1 MKNAF
6 NKFIRAKQFREA
18 YDCACLIHEYAYTE
32 KLRAAIRENVTDA
45 NLRIYRQTYD
55 FWARERFDDFML
67 ALEWNRP
74 AEEQFWL
81 PRREKLLPVCEKL
94 QELEDNKLDELFLSM
109 PPRVGKALADDT
121 PVLTKDG
128 WKKHG
133 DLVVGDEVIG
143 INGEFK
149 KVIAVHPKCQLDRM
163 VTFSNGEQIVCH
175 ENHEWYLHD
184 RPKQKTHTLET
195 KQIESRKIET
205 GGEKGHRGH
214 RYNFQLPLRGMVQ
227 GEEKDMPLKPYTLG
241 VWLGDGTNRNPTVC
255 NDACDF
261 DIIQGIR
268 ADGYRMKWVTE
279 HKTTGVL
286 YFGFDIRSNLQ
297 EMGMCHSRKR
307 TPKHIP
313 QEYLTASVEQRLELL
328 AGLIDTDGS
337 LTRKEHRYHF
347 CTCDVELKDSF
358 LELIAT
364 FGWRA
369 SVKVCPP
376 TVSSTGVHGR
386 KDTYV
391 IGFNPT
397 CYIPCRLER
406 KQLHEFSKPR
416 KVALESIE
424 KVKPRQGNC
433 ITVEGDG
440 LYLVGKNM
448 IPTHNS
454 TIIVMFQA
462 WVMLRN
468 SERSNLYCTYTASVA
483 ETFYDRVMEIFDDP
497 YTYRWK
503 ELFPESKVASTNRKD
518 LTMNL
523 DRKKG
528 YASLTAR
535 SLYANLN
542 GGCDCNG
549 YEIADDLHSGIE
561 EALSKD
567 RLNTAWAR
575 VTNNYLPRAKEGAK
589 RLWIG
594 TRWSMADCIA
604 RRLDILEN
612 DPKSAHIR
620 FEVFNVPA
628 LDPVTD
634 ESNFEYRYGV
644 GFSTQMYQQIRSSFE
659 RGDDIASWLAQY
671 QGEPIERTGVLFSP
685 DDFRYYNGTL
695 PQGVDPDRI
704 FMAVDPAWGG
714 GDYVASPIIYQ
725 YGNDMYVHDVV
736 FNKGDKRET
745 QPEIV
750 RKAIENGVQA
760 IYVEGT
766 RVTADY
772 GSGLNDI
779 LNERGYRLNLQTSSK
794 HFTGGGKFERICD
807 KAPDIKEF
815 MVFRENGCRDKEYQ
829 NFMENVFSFK
839 FSKSSKQHDDAPDS
853 LAMAI
858 AFAYRGEAKAEIM
871 KRLW

>member
-1 MKNAF
+1 MGRWCNGSMTVSKTVGWGSNPHLPVVESMKNAF
-6 NKFIRAKQFREA
+6 NKFLRAKQFREA

-81 PRREKLLPVCEKL
+81 PRREKLLPMAQCL
-94 QELEDNKLDELFLSM
+94 QDLEDNKLDELFLSQ
-109 PPRVGKALADDT
+109 PPR
-121 PVLTKDG
+121 
-128 WKKHG
+128 
-133 DLVVGDEVIG
+133 
-143 INGEFK
+143 
-149 KVIAVHPKCQLDRM
+149 
-163 VTFSNGEQIVCH
+163 
-175 ENHEWYLHD
+175 
-184 RPKQKTHTLET
+184 
-195 KQIESRKIET
+195 T
-205 GGEKGHRGH
+205 G
-214 RYNFQLPLRGMVQ
+214 
-227 GEEKDMPLKPYTLG
+227 
-241 VWLGDGTNRNPTVC
+241 
-255 NDACDF
+255 
-261 DIIQGIR
+261 
-268 ADGYRMKWVTE
+268 
-279 HKTTGVL
+279 KTTL
-286 YFGFDIRSNLQ
+286 
-297 EMGMCHSRKR
+297 
-307 TPKHIP
+307 
-313 QEYLTASVEQRLELL
+313 
-328 AGLIDTDGS
+328 
-337 LTRKEHRYHF
+337 
-347 CTCDVELKDSF
+347 
-358 LELIAT
+358 
-364 FGWRA
+364 
-369 SVKVCPP
+369 
-376 TVSSTGVHGR
+376 
-386 KDTYV
+386 
-391 IGFNPT
+391 
-397 CYIPCRLER
+397 
-406 KQLHEFSKPR
+406 
-416 KVALESIE
+416 
-424 KVKPRQGNC
+424 
-433 ITVEGDG
+433 
-440 LYLVGKNM
+440 
-448 IPTHNS
+448 
-454 TIIVMFQA
+454 IVMFLA

-594 TRWSMADCIA
+594 TRWSLADCIS

-612 DPKSAHIR
+612 DPKSKHIR
-620 FEVFNVPA
+620 FKVFNLPA
-628 LDPVTD
+628 LDDND
-634 ESNFEYRYGV
+634 ESNFEYKYGV

-659 RGDDIASWLAQY
+659 RGDDIASFLSQY
-671 QGEPIERTGVLFSP
+671 QGSPIERTGNLFSP
-685 DDFRYYNGTL
+685 DDFNYYNGTL

-750 RKAIENGVQA
+750 RKAIENNVQA

>member
-6 NKFIRAKQFREA
+6 NKFLRAKQFREA
-18 YDCACLIHEYAYTE
+18 YDCACLIHEYKYTE

-81 PRREKLLPVCEKL
+81 PRRDKLLPVCEKL

-109 PPRVGKALADDT
+109 PPRCGK
-121 PVLTKDG
+121 
-128 WKKHG
+128 
-133 DLVVGDEVIG
+133 
-143 INGEFK
+143 
-149 KVIAVHPKCQLDRM
+149 
-163 VTFSNGEQIVCH
+163 S
-175 ENHEWYLHD
+175 
-184 RPKQKTHTLET
+184 TL
-195 KQIESRKIET
+195 
-205 GGEKGHRGH
+205 
-214 RYNFQLPLRGMVQ
+214 
-227 GEEKDMPLKPYTLG
+227 
-241 VWLGDGTNRNPTVC
+241 
-255 NDACDF
+255 
-261 DIIQGIR
+261 
-268 ADGYRMKWVTE
+268 
-279 HKTTGVL
+279 
-286 YFGFDIRSNLQ
+286 
-297 EMGMCHSRKR
+297 
-307 TPKHIP
+307 
-313 QEYLTASVEQRLELL
+313 
-328 AGLIDTDGS
+328 
-337 LTRKEHRYHF
+337 
-347 CTCDVELKDSF
+347 
-358 LELIAT
+358 
-364 FGWRA
+364 
-369 SVKVCPP
+369 
-376 TVSSTGVHGR
+376 
-386 KDTYV
+386 
-391 IGFNPT
+391 
-397 CYIPCRLER
+397 
-406 KQLHEFSKPR
+406 
-416 KVALESIE
+416 
-424 KVKPRQGNC
+424 
-433 ITVEGDG
+433 
-440 LYLVGKNM
+440 
-448 IPTHNS
+448 
-454 TIIVMFQA
+454 IVMFLT
-462 WVMLRN
+462 WVIFRN

-725 YGNDMYVHDVV
+725 YGNEMYVHDVV

-772 GSGLNDI
+772 GTGLNDI